1 MHLTTPHQILSET
14 DIRVRICEGY
24 SAVLIEVR
32 ASLHIVLGV
41 FSALLVMSNHSDAN
55 MKRTHP
61 TIQVTYKLFLLR
73 AQAKDAA
80 LRWQYTA
87 CTCTRVK
94 TLLRMVLS
102 RCLDRMHT
110 VSGWKLECV
119 KTLSPL
125 VKKQRNR
132 CWRRVSSKVAPVSS
146 SKIRT
151 IRFMEVVI

>member
-1 MHLTTPHQILSET
+1 VLFSSGVMYLTTPHKILLRLPAPET
-14 DIRVRICEGY
+14 DIRIRICEGY

-32 ASLHIVLGV
+32 ASLYIVQGV
-41 FSALLVMSNHSDAN
+41 FSTLLVMSNHSDTT

-73 AQAKDAA
+73 ARTKDAA
-80 LRWQYTA
+80 LCWQYIA

-94 TLLRMVLS
+94 TLLRMMLS

-110 VSGWKLECV
+110 LSGLKLECV

-132 CWRRVSSKVAPVSS
+132 CWR
-146 SKIRT
+146 
-151 IRFMEVVI
+151 